1 MFTFMDLCHSY
12 FQYCTQASR
21 STWLHLQE
29 SDYLK
34 RAVILQSC
42 PQSDLKD
49 NIQYLQKQTTTP
61 QKKRFETQQDSL
73 LYAPLIFPIR
83 ACLSSAA
90 RSRLKFVPKVF
101 SLRFVA
107 GWQWI
112 ERFWGDL
119 WVCGV
124 LRDRLQTLVRKRRGK
139 AALLRARSHLWSNRS
154 ELNLWVCLG
163 NFKGKKL
170 WVTPGLSSLMLVR
183 WMKAGSIG
191 YRPSH
196 TPTLTEAFQVLIRII
211 V

>member
-1 MFTFMDLCHSY
+1 MIISSGVKTVNTFVH
-12 FQYCTQASR
+12 FF
-21 STWLHLQE
+21 LQF
-29 SDYLK
+29 
-34 RAVILQSC
+34 C
-42 PQSDLKD
+42 PQSDLKA
-49 NIQYLQKQTTTP
+49 IQKQTTT
-61 QKKRFETQQDSL
+61 KKNPFKTQQDIV
-73 LYAPLIFPIR
+73 LYAPLIFPITE
-83 ACLSSAA
+83 CLSSAA
-90 RSRLKFVPKVF
+90 RSRLKFVPEVF
-101 SLRFVA
+101 PLRFVA

-112 ERFWGDL
+112 ERFGGDL

-139 AALLRARSHLWSNRS
+139 AALLWARSHLWSNRS

-183 WMKAGSIG
+183 WMKEGSIG

>member
-1 MFTFMDLCHSY
+1 MIISSGVGLFKPCRHSSVLSTIRLEQKHSRTPSANY
-12 FQYCTQASR
+12 NQKPLKTQR
-21 STWLHLQE
+21 
-29 SDYLK
+29 
-34 RAVILQSC
+34 
-42 PQSDLKD
+42 
-49 NIQYLQKQTTTP
+49 
-61 QKKRFETQQDSL
+61 DSL
-73 LYAPLIFPIR
+73 PYAPLIIPIR

-124 LRDRLQTLVRKRRGK
+124 LRGRLQTLVRKRRGK

-163 NFKGKKL
+163 NFKGRKL